1 MHNASCIKKC
11 FQTPSPTFKKNNAN
25 KLSTK
30 KTTCSCR
37 SCILRLHYPALRHF
51 SIIIHF
57 FTTNILAYHCFCIIK
72 YELCSEAKNQKSLNL
87 IIFHPYDAML
97 GKYLYIYSESVSE
110 SVSLSRFVCP
120 HTQVGGDKH
129 FRAGVGALH
138 QEPWLLLSHLYDPSS
153 HLFGLRSECVP
164 LWLTAP

>member
-37 SCILRLHYPALRHF
+37 SCIQRLHYPALRHF

-72 YELCSEAKNQKSLNL
+72 YELCSEAKNQRSLNL

-97 GKYLYIYSESVSE
+97 GWYLYIQWVSQWVSQSVTFC
-110 SVSLSRFVCP
+110 LSPGDKQFVCP
-120 HTQVGGDKH
+120 PGDKH
-129 FRAGVGALH
+129 F
-138 QEPWLLLSHLYDPSS
+138 SHT
-153 HLFGLRSECVP
+153 GEGGGQTI
-164 LWLTAP
+164 LTYGGGTNIFC